1 MTVWGYA
8 RVSSAEQSLDIQL
21 TALATA
27 GAETIRSEKMS
38 GTSRQGRKELDR
50 LLSEV
55 LPGDSIIITR
65 IDRLA
70 RSIVDLLTI
79 VDDLKRRGVT
89 LRATEQAI
97 DPATPAGRAFL
108 SMLGIFA
115 EFETAIRGERQREG
129 IAKAKAA
136 GKYAGVGR
144 PTSVD
149 AATVRALNEAGKS
162 VPEIVSETGWSRAS
176 VYRALA

>member
-1 MTVWGYA
+1 MTMWGYA

-21 TALATA
+21 VALAAA

-79 VDDLKRRGVT
+79 VDDLKRRGVA
-89 LRATEQAI
+89 RAE
-97 DPATPAGRAFL
+97 
-108 SMLGIFA
+108 
-115 EFETAIRGERQREG
+115 
-129 IAKAKAA
+129 IAKRLN
-136 GKYAGVGR
+136 VG
-144 PTSVD
+144 
-149 AATVRALNEAGKS
+149 
-162 VPEIVSETGWSRAS
+162 RAS
-176 VYRALA
+176 VYRLLNPQTD